1 MPLLAAL
8 LGKITPYATMG
19 KIAGLVAA
27 GAFCWWLWGNAAE
40 WKQTARA
47 NEKTIVA
54 LKLTIDAEQA
64 KSQDMLQRLTRALA
78 DNEVAAKR
86 LAEARRRQ
94 KEVLNVDP
102 AKDGPCPAVLCD
114 DPL

>member
-1 MPLLAAL
+1 MLPFLAA
-8 LGKITPYATMG
+8 IAPYARIA
-19 KIAGLVAA
+19 KISALVAA
-27 GAFCWWLWGNAAE
+27 GAFCWWLWGNAAD
-40 WKQTARA
+40 WKETAQA
-47 NEKTIVA
+47 GEKTIVA
-54 LKLTIDAEQA
+54 LKLTIDAEKA
-64 KSQDMLQRLTRALA
+64 KAADTLEKLTRALA
-78 DNEVAAKR
+78 DNEAAAKR